1 MARGVGTV
9 AVSAVL
15 QQMVKKFP
23 TNSSGYATLFDFVVY
38 NGRKLLIGVKSVV
51 YDFFVSGLCRCA
63 KFGRNQ
69 SSTAASIENA
79 SSVSL

>member
-23 TNSSGYATLFDFVVY
+23 TYFSGYATLFDVVVY
-38 NGRKLLIGVKSVV
+38 NGRKLLMLLSTISLLVV
-51 YDFFVSGLCRCA
+51 FVVVQNLEGTSPVQQPR
-63 KFGRNQ
+63 
-69 SSTAASIENA
+69 
-79 SSVSL
+79 